1 MSEILEFDTVILGG
15 GPAGLAAGIY
25 AARAT
30 GNIAIVDVSM
40 FGGQPSNYLELENY
54 PAFPLVGGYDLME
67 KMFPIKMPHFK
78 NINVAFCIF
87 KFNCYKL
94 YSSHFF
100 V

>member
-54 PAFPLVGGYDLME
+54 
-67 KMFPIKMPHFK
+67 I
-78 NINVAFCIF
+78 
-87 KFNCYKL
+87 
-94 YSSHFF
+94 
-100 V
+100 